1 MIKSKA
7 SESSFFYFA
16 SIKFREENKMEIK
29 VLETKLQT
37 ILEDDT
43 LEITKENIIEKI
55 EDILGNFIGKFARLN
70 DATTTIEYLKDEYI
84 SDFRDIETSNLFD
97 VASDAMI
104 CLFDNECLE
113 EKDKVLEII
122 NEIFYNQDLYDLIK
136 NYIPSIK
143 KLVDKLNSDDC
154 IFEVEDIIYWIKD
167 DLASINTENI
177 KDITV
182 YEYLDKELE
191 DFNNLFVP
199 EEKIKI
205 VVNK

>member
-1 MIKSKA
+1 
-7 SESSFFYFA
+7 
-16 SIKFREENKMEIK
+16 MEIK

-55 EDILGNFIGKFARLN
+55 EDILGNYIGKFARLN

-113 EKDKVLEII
+113 EKDKVLEVI

-154 IFEVEDIIYWIKD
+154 IFEVEDIIHWIKD
-167 DLASINTENI
+167 DLDSINTENI
-177 KDITV
+177 QDITV

-199 EEKIKI
+199 QEKIKI

>member
-1 MIKSKA
+1 
-7 SESSFFYFA
+7 
-16 SIKFREENKMEIK
+16 MEIK

-37 ILEDDT
+37 ILEDDS
-43 LEITKENIIEKI
+43 LEITKENIVEKI

-84 SDFRDIETSNLFD
+84 SDFKDAETSKLFA
-97 VASDAMI
+97 VATDAMI

-167 DLASINTENI
+167 DLDSINTENI

>member
-1 MIKSKA
+1 
-7 SESSFFYFA
+7 
-16 SIKFREENKMEIK
+16 MEIK

-37 ILEDDT
+37 ILEDDS
-43 LEITKENIIEKI
+43 LEITKENIVKKI

-84 SDFRDIETSNLFD
+84 SDFRDIDTSNLFD

-113 EKDKVLEII
+113 EKDKVLEVI

-136 NYIPSIK
+136 NNIPSIK
-143 KLVDKLNSDDC
+143 KIVDKLNSDDC

-167 DLASINTENI
+167 SLDSVHSEFIE
-177 KDITV
+177 DITV
-182 YEYLDKELE
+182 YQYLDKELE

-199 EEKIKI
+199 EEKEKI
-205 VVNK
+205 VTNK

>member
-1 MIKSKA
+1 
-7 SESSFFYFA
+7 
-16 SIKFREENKMEIK
+16 MEIK

-113 EKDKVLEII
+113 EKDKVLEVI

-136 NYIPSIK
+136 NYIPSIT

-167 DLASINTENI
+167 DLDSINTENI